1 VSDYPPP
8 PPPGGEPPPPPP
20 PPPGGFSGGGAYGA
34 GGGQYPPQGGGGF
47 GGPAEKINNWLVP
60 AILATLF
67 CCLPTGIVAIIM
79 AAQVNSKLAQGD
91 VAGAQESAK
100 KAKTWTFVSVGLGL
114 LAIILWVVFVVFL
127 GVVGNN
133 VDNDLSDF
141 NNQFD
146 SDF

>member
-1 VSDYPPP
+1 MSDYPPP
-8 PPPGGEPPPPPP
+8 PPPGGDAPPPPP
-20 PPPGGFSGGGAYGA
+20 PPPGGFSGGG
-34 GGGQYPPQGGGGF
+34 GQYPPQGGGGY
-47 GGPAEKINNWLVP
+47 GAPMEKINNYLVP

-91 VAGAQESAK
+91 VAGAKQSAK
-100 KAKTWTFVSVGLGL
+100 NAKTWTFVSVGLGL
-114 LAIILWVVFVVFL
+114 LAIILWVVLVVFL
-127 GVVGNN
+127 GVLGNS
-133 VDNDLSDF
+133 VDNDVNDF

>member
-1 VSDYPPP
+1 MSDYPPP

-34 GGGQYPPQGGGGF
+34 GGGHPQGGGGF
-47 GGPAEKINNWLVP
+47 GAAQEKINNWLVP

-79 AAQVNSKLAQGD
+79 AAQVNSKLSQGD
-91 VAGAQESAK
+91 VAGAHESAK
-100 KAKTWTFVSVGLGL
+100 KAKTWTLVSVGLGL
-114 LAIILWVVFVVFL
+114 LAIVLWVVFIVIL
-127 GVVGNN
+127 GVAGNN
-133 VDNDLSDF
+133 AENDLSDF
-141 NNQFD
+141 NNQFE

>member
-1 VSDYPPP
+1 MSDYPPP
-8 PPPGGEPPPPPP
+8 PPPGGDVPPPPPP
-20 PPPGGFSGGGAYGA
+20 PPPGGFGGGDAYGA

-47 GGPAEKINNWLVP
+47 GGAAQEKINNYLVP

-79 AAQVNSKLAQGD
+79 AAQVNSKLATGD
-91 VAGAQESAK
+91 VAGARDSAK

-127 GVVGNN
+127 GVIGES
-133 VDNDLSDF
+133 VDNSSDF
-141 NNQFD
+141 DFD

>member
-1 VSDYPPP
+1 MSDYPPP
-8 PPPGGEPPPPPP
+8 PPPGGDVPPPPPP
-20 PPPGGFSGGGAYGA
+20 PPPGGFGGGDAYGA
-34 GGGQYPPQGGGGF
+34 GGGQYPPQGGGF
-47 GGPAEKINNWLVP
+47 AGGAQEKINNYLVP

-91 VAGAQESAK
+91 VAGARDSAK

-114 LAIILWVVFVVFL
+114 LAIILWVVLVVFL
-127 GVVGNN
+127 GVVGES
-133 VDNDLSDF
+133 VDNSSDF
-141 NNQFD
+141 DFD